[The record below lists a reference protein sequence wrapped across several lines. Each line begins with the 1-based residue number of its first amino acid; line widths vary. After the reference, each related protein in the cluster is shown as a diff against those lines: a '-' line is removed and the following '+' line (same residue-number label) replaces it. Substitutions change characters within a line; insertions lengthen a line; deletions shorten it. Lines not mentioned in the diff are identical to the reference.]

1 MIVPNYPH
9 EIFVFK
15 PSKIFHMILK
25 VFWGQE
31 HLNCLVLLHELLNG
45 YLNEEGNFEV
55 QVFEAVPQMPSP
67 LEKNQI
73 FKSEQSSDDLRT
85 GLFQYIRDAGK

>member
-1 MIVPNYPH
+1 
-9 EIFVFK
+9 
-15 PSKIFHMILK
+15 MILK

-31 HLNCLVLLHELLNG
+31 HLNCLVLLYELLSG
-45 YLNEEGNFEV
+45 YLNEQGNFEA
-55 QVFEAVPQMPSP
+55 QVSEAILQMSS
-67 LEKNQI
+67 LVEKNQM

>member
-1 MIVPNYPH
+1 MKCLY
-9 EIFVFK
+9 FK
-15 PSKIFHMILK
+15 ATKIFHLVLK

-45 YLNEEGNFEV
+45 YLHEERNVEV
-55 QVFEAVPQMPSP
+55 SEAVQHVPPP
-67 LEKNQI
+67 VEKSQT